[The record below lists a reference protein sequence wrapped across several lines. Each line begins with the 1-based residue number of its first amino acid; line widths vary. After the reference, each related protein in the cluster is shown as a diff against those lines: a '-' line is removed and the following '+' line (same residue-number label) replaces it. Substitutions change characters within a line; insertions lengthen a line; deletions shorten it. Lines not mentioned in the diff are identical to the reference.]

1 MTYAVRFL
9 LFAVSLTVSLGCG
22 TSSTPT
28 SCTPGMSVA
37 CVGTGGCAGGQI
49 CNAEGTA
56 FGACMCTGADTGP
69 IGGDVGVQP
78 DADLQ
83 DAGRPDVTADVGPPP
98 SVAAVDIL
106 FVIDNSGSMS
116 QEQASLIAEVPA
128 FINGLASGQ
137 TPGGGVT
144 FAPVTD
150 LRVGV
155 VSSDMGT
162 GGFTIPT
169 CNEPNFGDD
178 GILNRA
184 TAGAGCTDIPAG
196 APPYLALQPGGDVGG
211 FTNAS
216 ACLLNLGTQ
225 GCGFEQ
231 QLDAMLKSVTP
242 QAGPLTF
249 VNGSRGHGDGA
260 NENFV
265 RDDSLL
271 VIVMLTDEDDCSA
284 QNPDLFN
291 RDSATFTD
299 PDLNLRCSRY
309 EDQAMHPIQRYV
321 DGLLAVHPPERLLYH
336 VVAGVPI
343 DLAPSAGVS
352 PDYDALVG
360 PERIRDAR
368 MINRPDP
375 AMPSQLT
382 PSCSVAGRGEAYPPI
397 RIVRVAEGLQ
407 AAGAG
412 VILQS
417 ICQEEFGFAAA
428 LSSRIARY
436 REL

>member
-1 MTYAVRFL
+1 MKLSGRIVL
-9 LFAVSLTVSLGCG
+9 LALSVTISYGCSES
-22 TSSTPT
+22 TTPT
-28 SCTPGMSVA
+28 MCIPGMSVA
-37 CVGTGGCAGGQI
+37 CAGAGGCAGGQT
-49 CNAEGTA
+49 CNADGTA
-56 FGACMCTGADTGP
+56 FGACMCAGADTGP
-69 IGGDVGVQP
+69 SGSDAEVP
-78 DADLQ
+78 DAALA
-83 DAGRPDVTADVGPPP
+83 DAGRPDVTADVGPRPP
-98 SVAAVDIL
+98 VDVVDIL
-106 FVIDNSGSMS
+106 FVIDNSGSMNE
-116 QEQASLIAEVPA
+116 EQASLVAELPA

-137 TPGGGVT
+137 TPGGGTT

-169 CNEPNFGDD
+169 CGEPNFGDD

-184 TAGAGCTDIPAG
+184 TSGAGCMDIPG
-196 APPYLALQPGGDVGG
+196 GEPPFLALQPGGDVGD
-211 FTNAS
+211 FTDAS
-216 ACLLNLGTQ
+216 ACLVRLGTQ

-231 QLDAMLKSVTP
+231 QLDAMLKSVTNES
-242 QAGPLTF
+242 ASTTF
-249 VNGSRGHGDGA
+249 VNGSVGHGDVA
-260 NENFV
+260 NEGFV

-271 VIVMLTDEDDCSA
+271 VVVMLTDEDDCSA
-284 QNPDLFN
+284 ANPDIYN
-291 RDSATFTD
+291 RDSATFPD

-309 EDQAMHPIQRYV
+309 ENDALHPIQRYV
-321 DGLLAVHPPERLLYH
+321 DGLLDVHPPERLLFH
-336 VVAGVPI
+336 VVSGVPV
-343 DLAPSAGVS
+343 DLAPVPGVS

-360 PERIRDAR
+360 DESVRDLR
-368 MINRPDP
+368 MVNRPDP
-375 AMPSQLT
+375 SMPSQLT
-382 PSCSVAGRGEAYPPI
+382 ASCDVVGRGRAYPPL

-428 LSSRIARY
+428 LSTRIARY